1 VRQLV
6 LLFTLAAGV
15 SLAAAQNATVGDSLV
30 VDDVRVTLLDAHRLT
45 ADEYRMSGCNT
56 PDLWPG
62 GGFHAAFLVENRP
75 GQVIPAVLGEVR
87 VVVGSEQYNTVTN
100 ASSSKPL
107 APCVVV
113 RDLDDF
119 YKTGY
124 GSVSR
129 RATPRARTE
138 YDVVEVF
145 VRGGSIPVEADA
157 LIELE
162 QGGTHITDYPT
173 SARPLRAA
181 DVDYRWF
188 RFFLPRR

>member
-1 VRQLV
+1 MLS
-6 LLFTLAAGV
+6 AGV
-15 SLAAAQNATVGDSLV
+15 SLVAAQNATVGDSLV
-30 VDDVRVTLLDAHRLT
+30 VDDVRVTLLDARRLT
-45 ADEYRMSGCNT
+45 ADEYRVSGCNT
-56 PDLWPG
+56 PDVWPG

-87 VVVGSEQYNTVTN
+87 VIVGADQYNAVTN
-100 ASSSKPL
+100 ANSPKPL

-119 YKTGY
+119 YQTRY

-138 YDVVEVF
+138 SAVVEVF
-145 VRGGSIPVEADA
+145 VRGGRIPVDADA
-157 LIELE
+157 VIELE
-162 QGGTHITDYPT
+162 QGGTHIAEYP
-173 SARPLRAA
+173 SRERPLRAA

-188 RFFLPRR
+188 RFFLPRH